1 MAKHI
6 IQYNISIV
14 KRVVGGAEV
23 EPFVADHIIPHDIKR
38 FEDYCNA
45 DMMVTSVQID
55 TQRFFLDDEPNE
67 IDEIDEPERE
77 CEACK
82 IDLDELREEQH
93 EHDISIT
100 R

>member
-1 MAKHI
+1 MSEHI

-14 KRVVGGAEV
+14 KRVIGGAEV
-23 EPFVADHIIPHDIKR
+23 EPFVADSIIPHDIQR
-38 FEDYCNA
+38 FKDFASA
-45 DMMVTSVQID
+45 DRMVTSVQID
-55 TQRFFLDDEPNE
+55 TQRFLLDDEPNE
-67 IDEIDEPERE
+67 IGEPERE